1 MDPDA
6 NLQEQI
12 ALAETLAEAL
22 SAEEGTLTVREVAA
36 LRLAELVLGLHGW
49 LRTGGFP
56 PEAWRP
62 AARRFDIAED

>member
-6 NLQEQI
+6 NLMEQI
-12 ALAETLAEAL
+12 ALAKAL
-22 SAEEGTLTVREVAA
+22 VYELQAEEGMLTGSEGAA
-36 LRLAELVLGLHGW
+36 LRLAELVLGLNGW

-62 AARRFDIAED
+62 AGRRFDIVKE